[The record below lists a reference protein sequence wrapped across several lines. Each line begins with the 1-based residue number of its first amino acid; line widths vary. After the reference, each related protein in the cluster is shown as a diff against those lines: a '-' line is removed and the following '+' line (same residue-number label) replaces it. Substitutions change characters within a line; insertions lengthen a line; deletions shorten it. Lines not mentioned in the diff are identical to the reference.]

1 MRMVLEWQ
9 VISVK
14 DYKQHG
20 ADLISLPRIVCKSIV
35 RIPRQRF
42 FVIGLFFLARRSER
56 LS

>member
-1 MRMVLEWQ
+1 MRMVSEWQ

-20 ADLISLPRIVCKSIV
+20 ADLISLPRAVCKSIV
-35 RIPRQRF
+35 RIPCQRF
-42 FVIGLFFLARRSER
+42 GVIGLFFLARRSER